1 MVWNTLDRSKDD
13 NGFVMGRILEMKNK
27 ITWSVYQL
35 SILVVLFG
43 GCTFLSWL
51 FKGSILS
58 GALMDNTFNIM
69 FGYLT
74 GAFYYYRVRWLSI
87 LFLVLLSITIF
98 EGTSSSGSL
107 TVGTFVTA
115 LTYIIG
121 LGLSYPFEKLREML
135 PEKWMGRTSTD
146 HV

>member
-1 MVWNTLDRSKDD
+1 
-13 NGFVMGRILEMKNK
+13 
-27 ITWSVYQL
+27 
-35 SILVVLFG
+35 
-43 GCTFLSWL
+43 
-51 FKGSILS
+51 
-58 GALMDNTFNIM
+58 M

-98 EGTSSSGSL
+98 EGTSSSGFL

-135 PEKWMGRTSTD
+135 TEKWMGRT
-146 HV
+146 HK